1 MECVFDGKRES
12 PYPRSQRGEG
22 MSLEDINVEHLVVA
36 MAAMILYLIYY
47 VFTKD
52 SEYNKNI
59 RSVATVAEELNREIF
74 YLKKQLSDTQAGIK
88 KNINRMS
95 DDEIYQE
102 VERTVYD
109 MVKPISLSLKRLEES
124 ILTIDEHINSR
135 ISSLESGVKQIS
147 IPASIHGND
156 DEKIISLYKQG
167 VTLDTISK
175 ELHISKAE
183 VEFVLKINKIK

>member
-1 MECVFDGKRES
+1 MN
-12 PYPRSQRGEG
+12 
-22 MSLEDINVEHLVVA
+22 LEAINVEYLVVA

-88 KNINRMS
+88 KNTSRMS

-124 ILTIDEHINSR
+124 ISTIDEHINSR
-135 ISSLESGVKQIS
+135 LSSLESGVKQIS

-167 VTLDTISK
+167 VTLETISK

>member
-1 MECVFDGKRES
+1 MRFD
-12 PYPRSQRGEG
+12 Q
-22 MSLEDINVEHLVVA
+22 INIEYLVVA

-52 SEYNKNI
+52 SQYNKNI

-74 YLKKQLSDTQAGIK
+74 YLKKKLTDTQKTIK
-88 KNINRMS
+88 SSTSRMS

-109 MVKPISLSLKRLEES
+109 MVKPLSIGLKRLEES
-124 ILTIDEHINSR
+124 VHTIDEAINDR

-147 IPASIHGND
+147 IPTSVHGND
-156 DEKIISLYKQG
+156 DEKIISLFKQG
-167 VTLDTISK
+167 ITLDTISK

>member
-1 MECVFDGKRES
+1 MN
-12 PYPRSQRGEG
+12 
-22 MSLEDINVEHLVVA
+22 LNHINIEYLVIA
-36 MAAMILYLIYY
+36 MAAMILYLLYY

-52 SEYNKNI
+52 AQYSKNI

-74 YLKKQLSDTQAGIK
+74 YLKKKLNEAQLSLTQ
-88 KNINRMS
+88 NSSRMN
-95 DDEIYQE
+95 DEEIYQE
-102 VERTVYD
+102 IERTVYD
-109 MVKPISLSLKRLEES
+109 MVKPISLGLQRLEES
-124 ILTIDEHINSR
+124 VQRIDEHVDAR

-147 IPASIHGND
+147 IPSSVHGND

-167 VTLDTISK
+167 IGLDTISK

>member
-1 MECVFDGKRES
+1 MNLGYISIE
-12 PYPRSQRGEG
+12 Y
-22 MSLEDINVEHLVVA
+22 LVVA

-52 SEYNKNI
+52 SEYQKNI
-59 RSVATVAEELNREIF
+59 RAVATVAEELNKEIF
-74 YLKKQLSDTQAGIK
+74 YLKKKISDTQ
-88 KNINRMS
+88 KNIQNNTSRMS
-95 DDEIYQE
+95 DDDIYQE

-109 MVKPISLSLKRLEES
+109 MVKPISLGLKGLEES
-124 ILTIDEHINSR
+124 VQNIDEHINSR

-147 IPASIHGND
+147 IPTSVHGND
-156 DEKIISLYKQG
+156 DEKIISLFKQG
-167 VTLDTISK
+167 ITLDTISR

>member
-1 MECVFDGKRES
+1 MN
-12 PYPRSQRGEG
+12 
-22 MSLEDINVEHLVVA
+22 LEAINVEYLVVA

-88 KNINRMS
+88 KNTSRMS

-124 ILTIDEHINSR
+124 INTIDEHINSR

-167 VTLDTISK
+167 VTLETISK

>member
-1 MECVFDGKRES
+1 MNLES
-12 PYPRSQRGEG
+12 
-22 MSLEDINVEHLVVA
+22 INVEYLVVA
-36 MAAMILYLIYY
+36 MSAMILYLIYY

-59 RSVATVAEELNREIF
+59 RSVATAAEELNREIF
-74 YLKKQLSDTQAGIK
+74 YLKKKLSDTQ
-88 KNINRMS
+88 KNIKNSTNRMS
-95 DDEIYQE
+95 DDDIYQE

-109 MVKPISLSLKRLEES
+109 MVKPISLGLKRLEES
-124 ILTIDEHINSR
+124 VQSIDEHIESR
-135 ISSLESGVKQIS
+135 ISSLENGVKQIS
-147 IPASIHGND
+147 IPTSIHGND

-167 VTLDTISK
+167 ITLETISK

>member
-1 MECVFDGKRES
+1 MN
-12 PYPRSQRGEG
+12 
-22 MSLEDINVEHLVVA
+22 LNHINIEYLVVA
-36 MAAMILYLIYY
+36 MGAMILYLIYY
-47 VFTKD
+47 VFAKD
-52 SEYNKNI
+52 AEYNKNI

-74 YLKKQLSDTQAGIK
+74 YLKKKLDETQQSIK
-88 KNINRMS
+88 KNSSRMS
-95 DDEIYQE
+95 DEDIYQE

-109 MVKPISLSLKRLEES
+109 MVKPISQSLKRLEEG
-124 ILTIDEHINSR
+124 IQRIDEHVEAR

-147 IPASIHGND
+147 IPASVHGND

-167 VTLDTISK
+167 ITLETISK

>member
-1 MECVFDGKRES
+1 MSFES
-12 PYPRSQRGEG
+12 IN
-22 MSLEDINVEHLVVA
+22 LEYLVVA

-52 SEYNKNI
+52 SEYNRNI
-59 RSVATVAEELNREIF
+59 RAVATAAEELNREIF
-74 YLKKQLSDTQAGIK
+74 YLKKKLSDTQASIK
-88 KNINRMS
+88 KNSSRMN
-95 DDEIYQE
+95 DEDIYQE

-109 MVKPISLSLKRLEES
+109 MVKPISLGLKRLEES
-124 ILTIDEHINSR
+124 IQNIEENINSR
-135 ISSLESGVKQIS
+135 MSSLESGVKQIS

-167 VTLDTISK
+167 ISLETISK

>member
-1 MECVFDGKRES
+1 MNLNFES
-12 PYPRSQRGEG
+12 
-22 MSLEDINVEHLVVA
+22 INVEYLVVA

-52 SEYNKNI
+52 SEYNRNI
-59 RSVATVAEELNREIF
+59 RAVATVAEELNREIF
-74 YLKKQLSDTQAGIK
+74 YLKKKLSDTQISIK
-88 KNINRMS
+88 KNSSRMN
-95 DDEIYQE
+95 DEEIYQE

-109 MVKPISLSLKRLEES
+109 MVKPISLGLKRLEES
-124 ILTIDEHINSR
+124 IQSIEESVNSR

-167 VTLDTISK
+167 ITLETISK
-175 ELHISKAE
+175 ELHLSKAE